1 MRAIM
6 HDARRATTEA
16 PTAAF
21 RYHSRLTYDEE
32 EPMRFFSGVALAAAV
47 LSLSASVIAQVKVGV
62 TISATGP
69 AASLG
74 IPEKNTIPLCPK
86 SVAGK
91 SIEYILLDDA
101 TDTTTAV
108 QNTKKLISESKV
120 DALIGSTTTPN
131 SLAMI
136 DVFAEGETP
145 VISLASSIRIIE
157 PVDAKKAW
165 SFKTPQTDV
174 MMAGAILEHA
184 AANGVKTLGYIG
196 FNDALGEAFFAE
208 IDKAAQ
214 ARKIP
219 LAASERYSPKDTTVT
234 GQVLKLIAAKPDAIV
249 IGASGTPA
257 ALPASALIERGYKG
271 KLYFNHGV
279 ANNDFLRV
287 GGKDV
292 EGGYVPASPV
302 IVASQL
308 PSDHPAKK
316 RAEEYIKLYEAAY
329 GAGSV
334 AAFGSY
340 TWDACLELANA
351 IPVALK
357 SAQPGTVEFR
367 RALRDAL
374 ENTKNLEVSNGAVNM
389 SKTDHLGLDSR
400 ARVMTRIENGKW
412 VLQK

>member
-1 MRAIM
+1 M
-6 HDARRATTEA
+6 TTKVIRTLA
-16 PTAAF
+16 G
-21 RYHSRLTYDEE
+21 
-32 EPMRFFSGVALAAAV
+32 GVCLALASAAG
-47 LSLSASVIAQVKVGV
+47 AQVKVGV
-62 TISATGP
+62 TVSATGP

-74 IPEKNTIPLCPK
+74 IPEKNTVALCPK
-86 SVAGK
+86 TAGGK
-91 SIEYILLDDA
+91 TIEYIVLDDA

-108 QNTKKLISESKV
+108 QNTKKLIGESKV
-120 DALIGSTTTPN
+120 DAMIGSTTTPN

-136 DVFAEGETP
+136 DVFAEAETP
-145 VISLASSIRIIE
+145 AISLASSIRIID

-184 AANGVKTLGYIG
+184 SANGVKTLGYIG

-208 IDKAAQ
+208 VDKAAV
-214 ARKIP
+214 AKGIP
-219 LAASERYSPKDTTVT
+219 MVANERFAPKDTSVT

-257 ALPASALIERGYKG
+257 ALPASALVERGFKG
-271 KLYFNHGV
+271 KIYFNHGV

-292 EGGYVPASPV
+292 EGAFVPASPV

-308 PSDHPAKK
+308 PDSHPAKK
-316 RAEEYIKLYEAAY
+316 RAEEYTKLYEASY

-334 AAFGSY
+334 SAFGSY
-340 TWDACLELANA
+340 TWDACLELVNA

-357 SAQPGTVEFR
+357 AGQPGTVEFR

-374 ENTKNLEVSNGAVNM
+374 EATKNLDVTNGAVNM

-400 ARVMTRIENGKW
+400 ARVMVQVQNGKW
-412 VLQK
+412 VLQR

>member
-1 MRAIM
+1 MNKAI
-6 HDARRATTEA
+6 AGALLA
-16 PTAAF
+16 
-21 RYHSRLTYDEE
+21 
-32 EPMRFFSGVALAAAV
+32 GVALALVGAAE
-47 LSLSASVIAQVKVGV
+47 AQIKIGV
-62 TISATGP
+62 TVSATGP

-86 SVAGK
+86 TIAGK
-91 SIEYILLDDA
+91 SVEYIVLDDA

-108 QNTKKLISESKV
+108 QNTKKLIGESKV
-120 DALIGSTTTPN
+120 DAIIGSTTTPN

-157 PVDAKKAW
+157 PMDAKKAW

-184 AANGVKTLGYIG
+184 AASGIKTIGYIG

-214 ARKIP
+214 ARKLP
-219 LAASERYSPKDTTVT
+219 LIANERYAPKDTSVT

-257 ALPASALIERGYKG
+257 ALPASALAEHGYKG
-271 KLYFNHGV
+271 RLYFNHGV

-287 GGKDV
+287 GGKDI
-292 EGGYVPASPV
+292 EGAFVPASPV

-308 PSDHPAKK
+308 PDTHPAKK
-316 RAEEYIKLYEAAY
+316 RAEEYIALYERAY
-329 GAGSV
+329 GVGSV
-334 AAFGSY
+334 AAFGAY

-357 SAQPGTVEFR
+357 AAQPGSVEFR

-374 ENTKNLEVSNGAVNM
+374 ESTKNLEVTNGAVNM

-400 ARVMTRIENGKW
+400 ARVMVEVVNGKW
-412 VLQK
+412 VLQP